1 MEIGPKSQ
9 PLQIF
14 DAWMSEARQNTA
26 IREATAMSFSTLGG
40 DGHLHGRIVLCKE
53 WSDAGFVF
61 YSNYDSKK
69 GLDLQHSPE
78 AAAVFYWDPMARQVN
93 ISGTVSRTSREVS
106 EKYWN
111 SRPRDSQLSQFTSQ
125 QSREIASREDL
136 ERAWLATE
144 QKFAGQNIPC
154 PAHWGGYVLIPDR
167 IEFWTGRPNRLHDR
181 QEFQKSE
188 NHWTFRRLY
197 P

>member
-14 DAWMSEARQNTA
+14 DAWMTEAKQNAA
-26 IREATAMSFSTLGG
+26 IREATAMSLSTLGG

-61 YSNYDSKK
+61 FSNYDSKK

-106 EKYWN
+106 ENYWN
-111 SRPRDSQLSQFTSQ
+111 SRPRDSQLSQFTSA
-125 QSREIASREDL
+125 QSQEIASREDL

-144 QKFAGQNIPC
+144 KKFAGQNIPC
-154 PAHWGGYVLIPDR
+154 PAHWGGYVLMPDR

-181 QEFQKSE
+181 QEFQKSG